1 MLPRSYFVYFTSKG
15 IAKLSSRQYYS
26 SFSHFLP
33 LRVLSHRVKMAKATN
48 STANVIIKL
57 FICAL

>member
-1 MLPRSYFVYFTSKG
+1 MMLPRSYFVYFQG
-15 IAKLSSRQYYS
+15 IAKLSSRQHYS

-33 LRVLSHRVKMAKATN
+33 LRVLSHRVKMAKTTN

-57 FICAL
+57 FIFSL

>member
-1 MLPRSYFVYFTSKG
+1 MMLPRSYFVYFQG
-15 IAKLSSRQYYS
+15 IAKLSSRQHYS

-48 STANVIIKL
+48 VTAKDIIKP